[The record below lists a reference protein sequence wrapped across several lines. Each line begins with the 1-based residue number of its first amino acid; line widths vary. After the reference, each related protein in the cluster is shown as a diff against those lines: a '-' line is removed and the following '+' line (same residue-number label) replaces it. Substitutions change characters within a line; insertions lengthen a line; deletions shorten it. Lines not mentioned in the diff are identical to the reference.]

1 MGCGTALRL
10 YSTFPVSSVLPFIY
24 SIRKKKARF
33 GENEN
38 LNLGVYLF
46 ELLPVKPSVL
56 YMRVECSTT
65 ELHSHP

>member
-1 MGCGTALRL
+1 
-10 YSTFPVSSVLPFIY
+10 
-24 SIRKKKARF
+24 
-33 GENEN
+33 
-38 LNLGVYLF
+38 LGVYLF